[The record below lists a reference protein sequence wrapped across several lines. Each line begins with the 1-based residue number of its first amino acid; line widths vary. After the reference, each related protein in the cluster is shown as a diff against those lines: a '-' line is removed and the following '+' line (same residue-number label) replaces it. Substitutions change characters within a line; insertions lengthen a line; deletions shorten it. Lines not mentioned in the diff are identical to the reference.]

1 MVVGPTR
8 TCVTPVKVV
17 KFEYGTPRLTSAAL
31 ATSHGVW
38 NLLVPTG
45 LNCTEQ
51 PFAGSC
57 VLGTSTTTGADC
69 CAASSAGLAKC
80 VICLKIG
87 KYVSAASKHPARMI
101 LLRPMRSEREPK
113 MMKNG
118 VPSTNERA

>member
-45 LNCTEQ
+45 LNCTLQ

-57 VLGTSTTTGADC
+57 VLGTSTTIGALR
-69 CAASSAGLAKC
+69 CAASSAGFAKC
-80 VICLKIG
+80 VIARKIG
-87 KYVSAASKHPARMI
+87 KHVSAASRQDVSMMG
-101 LLRPMRSEREPK
+101 LRPMRSKRDPNTT
-113 MMKNG
+113 KNG
-118 VPSTNERA
+118 VAR